1 MNMSYCRFHNTDLAL
16 QDCLG
21 ELEEMQAGAGGKL
34 SDAELRAA
42 KGLAIDCMRFVEL
55 LLDTDIEANGE
66 EVKESLLEDRVDYA
80 QASADYKEEEEDEDD
95 E

>member
-21 ELEEMQAGAGGKL
+21 ELEEMQAGAGSKL

-80 QASADYKEEEEDEDD
+80 QASADYKEEEEDD